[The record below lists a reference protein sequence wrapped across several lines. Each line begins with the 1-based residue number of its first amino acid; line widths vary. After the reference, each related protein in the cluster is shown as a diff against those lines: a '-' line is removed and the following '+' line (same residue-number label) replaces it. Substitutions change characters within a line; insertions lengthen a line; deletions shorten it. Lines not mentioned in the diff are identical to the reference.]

1 LPIWLAGLGDQSTF
15 SLPPP
20 IFFSYI
26 LWRAVVVVEGATD

>member
-1 LPIWLAGLGDQSTF
+1 VIDPTGF

-20 IFFSYI
+20 IVFSYL